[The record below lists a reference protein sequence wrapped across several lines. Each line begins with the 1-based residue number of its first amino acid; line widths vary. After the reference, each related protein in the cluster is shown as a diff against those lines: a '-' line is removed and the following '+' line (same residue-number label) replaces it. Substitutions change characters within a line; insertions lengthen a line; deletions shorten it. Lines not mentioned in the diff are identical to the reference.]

1 MDAPDVI
8 NRDEAQMLIDIV
20 ESCGGLMLCWIL
32 YPGKELGGAILP
44 LGAHAASIRIPANQT
59 LNAIFTFHFF
69 FIKMKICT
77 FLLDNENRY

>member
-32 YPGKELGGAILP
+32 YPGKELGGAILTAGGGCGVATLVKTP
-44 LGAHAASIRIPANQT
+44 CKQT
-59 LNAIFTFHFF
+59 LKGIFAFCFF
-69 FIKMKICT
+69 SEKQKHPFWIS
-77 FLLDNENRY
+77 FG